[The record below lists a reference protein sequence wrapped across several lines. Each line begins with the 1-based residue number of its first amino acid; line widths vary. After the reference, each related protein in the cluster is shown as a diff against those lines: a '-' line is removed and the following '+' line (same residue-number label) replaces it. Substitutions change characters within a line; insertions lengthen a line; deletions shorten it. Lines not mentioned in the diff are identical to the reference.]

1 MDTSTEKGVQEI
13 PMQFLGFKDVSKKKN
28 ADILPKHQLYDCAI
42 ELQDGVQPPFGS
54 IYNLSQTELAA
65 KRVYIH
71 ENLSKNFIWHSKSLA
86 RSPIFVCKE
95 EGWIVVYV
103 HKLLWT
109 QQSYQEKSLSII
121 INFRAFGAIWEYKD
135 LYED

>member
-65 KRVYIH
+65 LGEYID
-71 ENLSKNFIWHSKSLA
+71 ENLFQEFHPAFKITC
-86 RSPIFVCKE
+86 RSTYFVCKE
-95 EGWIVVYV
+95 ERWIVVYV
-103 HKLLWT
+103 RGLPWI
-109 QQSYQEKSLSII
+109 QQSY
-121 INFRAFGAIWEYKD
+121 
-135 LYED
+135 